1 MDPLNVFSLR
11 QKEAGTCDE
20 QLACV
25 AGGILVPGEHLGR
38 RSHHAKWEGFS
49 RAAKQQGKMPPAAFL
64 MSFDCRPLLS
74 PCLERFDY
82 PSWGVVWWGS
92 NTKLTCKRARPSVT
106 IKSRTKQLFVESFS
120 GSRQDILQLLQT
132 WETKSF
138 IKRSFSR
145 NKKLYASK
153 EVKKIPKM
161 LQRSNSVRNKNHRKS
176 MLECTGNTSASWPL
190 NRQRWYLL
198 SQKQRILHG
207 ILHQYF

>member
-1 MDPLNVFSLR
+1 MDPSLR
-11 QKEAGTCDE
+11 QKEATGTCDE

-38 RSHHAKWEGFS
+38 RSRHAKWEGFS

-82 PSWGVVWWGS
+82 PSWGVVW
-92 NTKLTCKRARPSVT
+92 
-106 IKSRTKQLFVESFS
+106 S

-207 ILHQYF
+207 ILHPYF